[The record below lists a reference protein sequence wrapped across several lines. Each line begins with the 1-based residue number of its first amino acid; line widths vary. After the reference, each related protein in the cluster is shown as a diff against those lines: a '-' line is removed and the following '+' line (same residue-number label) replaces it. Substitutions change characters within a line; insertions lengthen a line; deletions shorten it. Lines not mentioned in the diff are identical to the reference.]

1 MLQEAKKALRITAS
15 AYDSEIVSL
24 IEAGAMDLQIAGIV
38 IPEDDRTSA
47 EETGKIT
54 EEISFTET
62 EETTEVGEGEDAET
76 ITTYVIVDNST
87 LSNPLIKRA
96 ILTYVRMNFGTPPD
110 YDRLKK
116 SYDEQKAQMQTA
128 TGYTTGGPFSETE
141 EDETGSQ
148 DGTGTGTQDGTGE
161 EDQDGTGTGS
171 QDGTGEEGQNG
182 TGAENQ
188 NGDGDGE

>member
-15 AYDSEIVSL
+15 AYDSEIISL

-54 EEISFTET
+54 EEISFTEST
-62 EETTEVGEGEDAET
+62 DETTGEAV
-76 ITTYVIVDNST
+76 ITDSCT

-110 YDRLKK
+110 YDRLKA

-148 DGTGTGTQDGTGE
+148 DGTGTG
-161 EDQDGTGTGS
+161 S
-171 QDGTGEEGQNG
+171 QDGTGAEGQNG